1 MNWASL
7 YSSIIFSFMLIGLI
21 LWIPLLVLSGFI
33 MTLVGVVW
41 FLNDTFVN
49 TSHYLNGFFLFI
61 LSEVLIFASLF
72 VTCLW
77 FRDSNDIN
85 ISEYN
90 ELPLLG
96 SFLLLGSSVTATC
109 YHLQMNLNSL
119 QLVLTIVLGML
130 FIILQ
135 GVEYDES
142 TVNLFS
148 SVYHASC
155 FTTISLH
162 FSHVLIGLFLLCGL
176 LIYTPKMVKLYYSNL
191 VIWYWHFVGYIWL
204 LVYSVVYIF

>member
-1 MNWASL
+1 MNWVSL
-7 YSSIIFSFMLIGLI
+7 YGSVIFSFMLIGLI
-21 LWIPLLVLSGFI
+21 LWIPMLVLGGLI
-33 MTLVGVVW
+33 MTFLGVLW
-41 FLNDTFVN
+41 FLKDSFIQN
-49 TSHYLNGFFLFI
+49 SHYLNGFFLFI
-61 LSEVLIFASLF
+61 MSEVLIFASLF

-77 FRDSNDIN
+77 FRDINDIN

-109 YHLQMNLNSL
+109 YHLQMNLSNI
-119 QLVLTIVLGML
+119 QLLLTIFLGIC

-135 GVEYDES
+135 GFEYDES
-142 TVNLFS
+142 VVNLFS

-162 FSHVLIGLFLLCGL
+162 FSHVLIGLFLLIGL
-176 LIYTPKMVKLYYSNL
+176 LVYTPKVVKLYYSNL
-191 VIWYWHFVGYIWL
+191 VIWYWHFVDYIWL

>member
-21 LWIPLLVLSGFI
+21 LWIPMLVLSGFV
-33 MTLVGVVW
+33 MTILGVVW
-41 FLNDTFVN
+41 FLKDSFTQ
-49 TSHYLNGFFLFI
+49 SAHYLNGFFLFI
-61 LSEVLIFASLF
+61 MSEVLIFASLF

-77 FRDSNDIN
+77 FRDINDIN

-109 YHLQMNLNSL
+109 YHLQMNLSSL
-119 QLVLTIVLGML
+119 HLVLTILLGVC

-135 GVEYDES
+135 GFEYDES
-142 TVNLFS
+142 VVNLFS

-162 FSHVLIGLFLLCGL
+162 FSHVLIGLFLLTGL
-176 LIYTPKMVKLYYSNL
+176 LIYTPKVVKLYYSNL
-191 VIWYWHFVGYIWL
+191 VIWYWHFVDYIWL

>member
-7 YSSIIFSFMLIGLI
+7 YSSLIFSFMLIGLV
-21 LWIPLLVLSGFI
+21 LWVPIMVLSGFV
-33 MTLVGVVW
+33 MVMLGVVW
-41 FLNDTFVN
+41 FLNDTFPLN
-49 TSHYLNGFFLFI
+49 THYLNSFFLFI

-77 FRDSNDIN
+77 FRDANDIA

-96 SFLLLGSSVTATC
+96 SFLLLGSSVTVTC
-109 YHLQMNLNSL
+109 YHTQMNLSSL
-119 QLVLTIVLGML
+119 HLITTILLGVC

-135 GVEYDES
+135 GFEYDES
-142 TVNLFS
+142 VVNLFS

-155 FTTISLH
+155 FTIISLH
-162 FSHVLIGLFLLCGL
+162 FSHVLIGLFLLLGL
-176 LIYTPKMVKLYYSNL
+176 LFYTPKIIKLYYSNL
-191 VIWYWHFVGYIWL
+191 IVWYWHFVDYIWL